1 MSDRDQLIELV
12 TRRVLTELSGKGV
25 DRCPDCT
32 GGCAAGCADK
42 VRTVVT
48 AGASRV
54 SFNGHGANVPS
65 DLAGYIDHTLLKP
78 ESTRDDVDRICDEAM
93 KYRFAAV
100 CFNPVWIRR
109 ASEKLKGS
117 GVEIA
122 SVVGFPLGASA
133 PRIKAA
139 EARQALRDGA
149 SEIDMVLN
157 VGALK
162 GRDYDLVRRD
172 VAGVVDACREVGAL
186 CKVILE
192 TVLLT
197 DEEKVVASRLAKD
210 AKAHYVKT
218 STGFGGGGATVYD
231 VALMREAV
239 GAELGVKASGGIKTA
254 EDAEQMIAAGATRIG
269 ASAGVRMVASQ
280 GNGQTGGTSSEPY

>member
-1 MSDRDQLIELV
+1 MSDRDQLIESV
-12 TRRVLTELSGKGV
+12 TRRVLAEIGGKDDG
-25 DRCPDCT
+25 RCPDCT
-32 GGCAAGCADK
+32 GACASCCTDK
-42 VRTVVT
+42 VRSVVQI
-48 AGASRV
+48 GASRV
-54 SFNGHGANVPS
+54 SFNGRGGDVPS

-78 ESTRDDVDRICDEAM
+78 DSTAADIDRICDEAI

-109 ASEKLKGS
+109 AAGKLKGS
-117 GVEIA
+117 GVKIA

-162 GRDYDLVRRD
+162 GGDHELVRRD
-172 VAGVVDACREVGAL
+172 VAGVADACREVGAL

-192 TVLLT
+192 TVLLS

-239 GAELGVKASGGIKTA
+239 GPELGVKASGGIKSA
-254 EDAEQMIAAGATRIG
+254 DDAQQMIAAGATRIG
-269 ASAGVRMVASQ
+269 ASAGVQMVS
-280 GNGQTGGTSSEPY
+280 GGKSSESY

>member
-1 MSDRDQLIELV
+1 MSDRDQLIETI
-12 TRRVLTELSGKGV
+12 TRRVLTELGGKDDG
-25 DRCPDCT
+25 RCADCT
-32 GGCAAGCADK
+32 GACASSCSEK
-42 VRTVVT
+42 VRTVMT

-54 SFNGHGANVPS
+54 SFNGRDGEVPS

-78 ESTRDDVDRICDEAM
+78 DSTAEDIDRICDEAL

-109 ASEKLKGS
+109 AAGKLKGS
-117 GVEIA
+117 GVKIA

-162 GRDYDLVRRD
+162 GGDYELVRRD
-172 VAGVVDACREVGAL
+172 IAGVADACREVGAL

-192 TVLLT
+192 TALLS
-197 DEEKVVASRLAKD
+197 DEEKVVASRLSKE

-218 STGFGGGGATVYD
+218 STGFGGGGATVFD

-239 GAELGVKASGGIKTA
+239 GPKLGVKASGGIKSA
-254 EDAEQMIAAGATRIG
+254 DDAQQMIAAGATRIG
-269 ASAGVRMVASQ
+269 ASAGVQMV
-280 GNGQTGGTSSEPY
+280 TGGQSSESY